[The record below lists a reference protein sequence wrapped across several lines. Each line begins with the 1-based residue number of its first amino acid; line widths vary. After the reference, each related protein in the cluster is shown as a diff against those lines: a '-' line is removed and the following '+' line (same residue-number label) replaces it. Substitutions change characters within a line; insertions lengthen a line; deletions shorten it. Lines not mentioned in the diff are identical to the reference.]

1 MERVIP
7 EEPLIILGMHRSG
20 TTMLTKYLSETG
32 SFFFGADL
40 EHNHES
46 LTFIKMNDWILRN
59 CGASWDIPEPYDF
72 ATNEYKELV
81 KEHLLEYLRRLGW
94 KRFCKKYF
102 GASLTSRYQMDS
114 GFWGW
119 KDPRTSLTVDIWVDI
134 FPRARFIHVH
144 RHPLDVALSLQSRA
158 KKFCRAASFTQQV
171 KEKHLIGINKYHE
184 SMRVLDLVEGVKL
197 WKHYMN
203 SILKQN
209 IDICHV
215 SYESLVNAP
224 EQELR
229 KLSVFLDK
237 DVHNSCASFSFDRRR
252 VLAYKNT
259 VIPLEA
265 RTLVNSDNVMND
277 LGYHA

>member
-1 MERVIP
+1 MP

-59 CGASWDIPEPYDF
+59 CGASWDFPEPYDH
-72 ATNEYKELV
+72 TTDDYKELV
-81 KEHLLEYLRRLGW
+81 KQHLDGYLRRVGW
-94 KRFCKKYF
+94 KHFYKKHL
-102 GASLTSRYQMDS
+102 GASLRRRHHMDS

-119 KDPRTSLTVDIWVDI
+119 KDPRTSLTVDVWLEI

-158 KKFCRAASFTQQV
+158 QKFCRSVSFTQHL
-171 KEKHLIGINKYHE
+171 KEQHLIGINKYHE
-184 SMRVLDLVEGVKL
+184 SMRVLDLAEGVRL
-197 WKHYMN
+197 WKHYIN
-203 SILKQN
+203 SIAKQN
-209 IDICHV
+209 LDIWHV

-237 DVHNSCASFSFDRRR
+237 DVHSNCDSFNFDRRR
-252 VLAYKNT
+252 VLAYKNAA
-259 VIPLEA
+259 IPAKALA
-265 RTLVNSDNVMND
+265 LVNDDSAINE
-277 LGYHA
+277 LGYHV